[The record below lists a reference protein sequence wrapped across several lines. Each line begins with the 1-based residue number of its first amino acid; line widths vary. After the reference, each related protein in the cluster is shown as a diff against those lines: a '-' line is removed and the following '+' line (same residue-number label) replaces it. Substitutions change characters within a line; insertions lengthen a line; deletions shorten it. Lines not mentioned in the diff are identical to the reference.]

1 MLKVLLITDN
11 RAGHINISNG
21 IIERLKQKVE
31 VEITQIDVIFRLKLL
46 IKLATFIVNKFNL
59 RNKEN
64 IEFLIKLFYKNL
76 TIPKGNFDLI
86 ISTGGDTA
94 FLNIF
99 LSKLFN
105 IPNIYCSSLR
115 GISPDL
121 FTYTLSLVDH
131 NIPNE
136 IVVDLAPLYVEI
148 KPKTLEGKYIA
159 ILIGGPT
166 KIYQFKG
173 EEFIEMVKS
182 IINLA
187 NKMGYKILLTTSRR
201 TPVSVEEKLEKLCK
215 NNIIKEAV
223 LYNKNPKK
231 VMNFF
236 LSNADI
242 VFCTEDSGNM
252 ITEAILSRKKVY
264 TVKSKKIKFNEFFY
278 NFIQK
283 LEQKKFIHSVEVN
296 KIDKITF
303 EEKFNLI
310 EQSPAKIVVEKI
322 KKILKDK

>member
-1 MLKVLLITDN
+1 MKSFNILIITDKKMGHENISMGIAKYLSKEIDVNIKKIEAKLRVKVLSKI
-11 RAGHINISNG
+11 
-21 IIERLKQKVE
+21 
-31 VEITQIDVIFRLKLL
+31 
-46 IKLATFIVNKFNL
+46 ATFIVNNFNL
-59 RNKEN
+59 KN
-64 IEFLIKLFYKNL
+64 IEFLVKLFYKNI
-76 TIPKGNFDLI
+76 TIPKGKFDLI

-115 GISPDL
+115 GINPSL
-121 FTYTLSLVDH
+121 FTYIISIVNH

-148 KPKTLEGKYIA
+148 KPKTLDGKYIA

-166 KIYQFKG
+166 KIYQFKD
-173 EEFIEMVKS
+173 EEFIEMVKN

-201 TPVSVEEKLEKLCK
+201 TPILVEEKLCK
-215 NNIIKEAV
+215 NDVIKEYV

-231 VMNFF
+231 VINFF

-242 VFCTEDSGNM
+242 IFSTEDSSNM
-252 ITEAILSRKKVY
+252 ITEAILSKKKVY
-264 TVKSKKIKFNEFFY
+264 TIKSKKIKFNELFY
-278 NFIQK
+278 NFIKK
-283 LEQKKFIHSVEVN
+283 LEQKKYIYSIEID

-303 EEKFNLI
+303 KEKFNLI
-310 EQSPAKIVVEKI
+310 EKYPAEVVVEKM
-322 KKILKDK
+322 KKLWE

>member
-1 MLKVLLITDN
+1 MKSFNVLIVTDKKM
-11 RAGHINISNG
+11 GHENISMG
-21 IIERLKQKVE
+21 IAKYISKEIDVNIKKVE
-31 VEITQIDVIFRLKLL
+31 AKLRVKIL
-46 IKLATFIVNKFNL
+46 SKIATFIVNNFNL
-59 RNKEN
+59 KN
-64 IEFLIKLFYKNL
+64 IEFLVKLFYKNI
-76 TIPKGNFDLI
+76 TIPKGKFNLI
-86 ISTGGDTA
+86 ISTGGDTS
-94 FLNIF
+94 FLNIC

-115 GISPDL
+115 GINPNL
-121 FTYTLSLVDH
+121 FTYIVSIVDH

-148 KPKTLEGKYIA
+148 EPKTLDGKYIA

-166 KIYQFKG
+166 KIYQFKD
-173 EEFIEMVKS
+173 EEFIEIVKN

-201 TPVSVEEKLEKLCK
+201 TPILVEEKLGKLSK
-215 NNIIKEAV
+215 NDLIKEAV

-231 VMNFF
+231 VINFF

-242 VFCTEDSGNM
+242 VFCTEDSSNM
-252 ITEAILSRKKVY
+252 ITEAILSKKKVY
-264 TVKSKKIKFNEFFY
+264 TIKSKKIKFNELFY

-283 LEQKKFIHSVEVN
+283 LEQKKFIHSIEID

-303 EEKFNLI
+303 DEKFNLI
-310 EQSPAKIVVEKI
+310 EKSPGEIVVEKI
-322 KKILKDK
+322 KKLWENK

>member
-1 MLKVLLITDN
+1 MLKILLITDN

-21 IIERLKQKVE
+21 IIEYLKQKVE
-31 VEITQIDVIFRLKLL
+31 VEITRIDVSFRLKFL

-76 TIPKGNFDLI
+76 TIPKGNFDFI

-166 KIYQFKG
+166 KIYQFKD
-173 EEFIEMVKS
+173 EEFIEMVKN

-201 TPVSVEEKLEKLCK
+201 TPILVEEKLEKLCK
-215 NNIIKEAV
+215 NDVIKEYV

-231 VMNFF
+231 VINFF

-242 VFCTEDSGNM
+242 IFCT
-252 ITEAILSRKKVY
+252 
-264 TVKSKKIKFNEFFY
+264 
-278 NFIQK
+278 
-283 LEQKKFIHSVEVN
+283 
-296 KIDKITF
+296 
-303 EEKFNLI
+303 
-310 EQSPAKIVVEKI
+310 
-322 KKILKDK
+322 